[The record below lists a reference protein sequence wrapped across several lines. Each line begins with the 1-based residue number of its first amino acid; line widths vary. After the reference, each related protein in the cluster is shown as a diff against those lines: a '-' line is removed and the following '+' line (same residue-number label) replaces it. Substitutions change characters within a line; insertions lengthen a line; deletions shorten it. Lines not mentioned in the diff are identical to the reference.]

1 VVTDEYEYD
10 AYGNSFTKQ
19 GTTPNNYLYRGE
31 QFDSDLGLYYLR
43 ARYYNAGTGRF
54 MSRDPEDGK
63 AKIPAT
69 LHKYLYAAGNP
80 ANRVDPTGRDFV
92 DYVFSLGEIALDSIT
107 PIAEMVGNFIE
118 LQAIPAT
125 VDAAEVVATF
135 AEDAAE
141 VIQSNG
147 LMKFFVCDELAF
159 FGAKA
164 IDEIGE
170 SDAPPDL
177 KEMDSDK
184 ISEVLGKAC
193 GIFFF
198 HEP

>member
-1 VVTDEYEYD
+1 
-10 AYGNSFTKQ
+10 
-19 GTTPNNYLYRGE
+19 
-31 QFDSDLGLYYLR
+31 
-43 ARYYNAGTGRF
+43 